1 MNINVNLPK
10 DNNSGKT
17 AETVGWIAAG
27 ATVVAGLI
35 ALGSKVFGNKTKGKE
50 DRKTQDNAAKNDI
63 NVANAKAKAD
73 ADAKIRVMEKEAELK
88 EQERKQKL
96 KDFEERE
103 RIKNMYRSSSTS
115 SVSQEENGK
124 DEQGDGDE
132 IEIPDARNI
141 KAKARDKRYILPN
154 MIFEGE
160 IATIYGH
167 EKIGKSFVGAQIAKD
182 ATMGGTSSLFPKDP
196 ISIPKC
202 RVYYYSAENWKDNM
216 ADRLP
221 DGFLDDH
228 DNFQLL
234 VVDGY
239 KVGNLLKL
247 LRHQLNADRGS
258 LPILVIIDNISA
270 IVDNVYS
277 GEIDTLMSELI
288 LIWKE
293 MEAQEKSLTIILF
306 AHDKADKDLAS
317 AASVG
322 RKGSTI
328 IRFSVDS
335 NKDYLRT
342 IQVAN
347 TNKGHKRIPYTLHF
361 VEEMKLHLE
370 YVEDIEEPTV
380 SGDKLEKPSEKSKKE
395 QVIELAKKGLKPAD
409 IAKELNMT
417 PQAVNYHLHPK
428 PKKAQGKGKKS

>member
-1 MNINVNLPK
+1 MNININLPK
-10 DNNSGKT
+10 GGISDDT
-17 AETVGWIAAG
+17 AKKLGVGG
-27 ATVVAGLI
+27 LVVSGLI
-35 ALGSKVFGNKTKGKE
+35 GLGSLIEKLTRSK
-50 DRKTQDNAAKNDI
+50 R
-63 NVANAKAKAD
+63 KAKAD
-73 ADAKIRVMEKEAELK
+73 KEVSDKETDNAIRLAKEKAAAESAAKIAEMEKEAELK
-88 EQERKQKL
+88 KQEQEQKL

-103 RIKNMYRSSSTS
+103 KIKSKYRSSSAS
-115 SVSQEENGK
+115 SVSQEENEK

-141 KAKARDKRYILPN
+141 KAKAKDKRYILPN

-247 LRHQLNADRGS
+247 LRHQLNTDRGS

-342 IQVAN
+342 LQVAD
-347 TNKGHKRIPYTLHF
+347 TNKGHKRIPYTLRF
-361 VEEMKLHLE
+361 VEEKKLHLE
-370 YVEDIEEPTV
+370 FFEDKDEPST
-380 SGDKLEKPSEKSKKE
+380 SGSDSEKPSEQSKKE

-409 IAKELNMT
+409 IAQQLGISL
-417 PQAVNYHLHPK
+417 QLVNYHLPEEYKHR
-428 PKKAQGKGKKS
+428 GKGKKS